1 MVGKKDDSSQLK
13 PECLSLVEGIIFIFI
28 FLALTTNQRKGI
40 SFSYL
45 IFLPTQII
53 SYASVSEA
61 GDGINNNE
69 IL

>member
-13 PECLSLVEGIIFIFI
+13 PECLSLVEGIIFI

-53 SYASVSEA
+53 S
-61 GDGINNNE
+61 
-69 IL
+69 